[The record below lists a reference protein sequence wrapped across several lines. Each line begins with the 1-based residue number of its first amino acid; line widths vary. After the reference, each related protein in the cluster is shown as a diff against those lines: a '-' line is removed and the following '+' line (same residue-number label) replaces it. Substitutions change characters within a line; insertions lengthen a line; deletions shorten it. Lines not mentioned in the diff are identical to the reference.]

1 MKIHFVTEGS
11 LNEYWERGPK
21 VNCDVLVFGF
31 SGLGEVEYGREL
43 AGETSKLED
52 LAILSREAGCVVLS
66 GCMTASY
73 GMRRRSAAIAEGGRI
88 LGVSDM
94 LYVCAEE
101 DLKGGAHLKVYQ
113 TAAGK
118 LGVCVGEDLY
128 YPSVAETLSLCDAD
142 VIFSIFGEVEDSVPT
157 LMLRACAFYAGVD
170 LCMCASGIA
179 QIAAPDGEIRLR
191 AAKRECDYAWE
202 VTREYRLTSVRSR
215 GLSRRRRADY

>member
-73 GMRRRSAAIAEGGRI
+73 GMRRRSAAPFPATR
-88 LGVSDM
+88 
-94 LYVCAEE
+94 YFHT
-101 DLKGGAHLKVYQ
+101 HLPP
-113 TAAGK
+113 
-118 LGVCVGEDLY
+118 L
-128 YPSVAETLSLCDAD
+128 
-142 VIFSIFGEVEDSVPT
+142 
-157 LMLRACAFYAGVD
+157 
-170 LCMCASGIA
+170 
-179 QIAAPDGEIRLR
+179 
-191 AAKRECDYAWE
+191 
-202 VTREYRLTSVRSR
+202 SR
-215 GLSRRRRADY
+215 GRRGLPTGAPPRGCGAFLCVLQQ